1 MSQNVLSNCHGCRH
15 EPLLRIPLSQVV
27 VDELHM
33 MLRITDILVI
43 NLIEDA
49 TDYDAKEKNGSIPKS
64 DVSHIDERV
73 KCITRGVTLRIWETR
88 IAAGKGTGRLEFTSL
103 MGEEK
108 KTYEMSSRAA
118 CCWGC
123 DTS

>member
-1 MSQNVLSNCHGCRH
+1 MSQNVVSNCHGCRH
-15 EPLLRIPLSQVV
+15 EPLLRIPLSHVV
-27 VDELHM
+27 VDKLYI
-33 MLRITDILVI
+33 MLRITDRLVI

-73 KCITRGVTLRIWETR
+73 KCITRCGVSFRIWETR
-88 IAAGKGTGRLEFTSL
+88 MAAGKGTGRLEFTSL

-108 KTYEMSSRAA
+108 KTYEMYSRAA
-118 CCWGC
+118 CC
-123 DTS
+123 